1 MAELFTAVCWLVIA
15 LLSRPFPLTTL
26 LLLVVAE
33 VDKVFQEMV
42 KEVAVVQVDFALQLL
57 QLVVEV
63 L

>member
-1 MAELFTAVCWLVIA
+1 
-15 LLSRPFPLTTL
+15 LLE
-26 LLLVVAE
+26 VAE

-42 KEVAVVQVDFALQLL
+42 KEVAVEQVDFALRLL

>member
-1 MAELFTAVCWLVIA
+1 LVFGLLKTIFAVLA
-15 LLSRPFPLTTL
+15 LTTL

-33 VDKVFQEMV
+33 VGKEFQETA
-42 KEVAVVQVDFALQLL
+42 KEAVVEQVDFALRLL

>member
-1 MAELFTAVCWLVIA
+1 
-15 LLSRPFPLTTL
+15 LSRPFPLTTL

-42 KEVAVVQVDFALQLL
+42 KEVAVVQVDFALRLL